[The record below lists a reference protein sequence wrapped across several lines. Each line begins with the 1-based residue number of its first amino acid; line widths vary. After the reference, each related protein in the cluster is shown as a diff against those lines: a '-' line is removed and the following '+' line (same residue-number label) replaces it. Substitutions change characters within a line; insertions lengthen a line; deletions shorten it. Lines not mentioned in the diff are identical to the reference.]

1 MNVKLIRINTGEDVI
16 ANLIEDDVY
25 KVTFKNAIVA
35 FPTDVGKIGF
45 GPWSPLLN
53 EDEQLTISKTHVIYI
68 ADPRQDI
75 VDQYEQMYGSKL
87 VTPNKNLII

>member
-16 ANLIEDDVY
+16 ANLIEDSDCS
-25 KVTFKNAIVA
+25 VTFKNAIVA

-45 GPWSPLLN
+45 GPWSPLLS
-53 EDEQLTISKTHVIYI
+53 EDEEILVSKKHIIYV

-75 VDQYEQMYGSKL
+75 IDQYEQMYGSKL
-87 VTPNKNLII
+87 VTPNKNLIL